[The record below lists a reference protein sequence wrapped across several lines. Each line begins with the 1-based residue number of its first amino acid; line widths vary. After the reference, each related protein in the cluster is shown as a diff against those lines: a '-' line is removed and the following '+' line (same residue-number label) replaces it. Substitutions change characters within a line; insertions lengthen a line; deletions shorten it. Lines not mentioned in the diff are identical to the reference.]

1 MDDVDAVQAQIARNM
16 LDSGDWVTARLDG
29 VVYLEK
35 SPLKYWMIAISY
47 MIFGVHDWA
56 ARIPLALGVV
66 LLCWLT
72 ARMGRWAFSP
82 LAGFYAGL
90 VLATSAGMFLFTRVL
105 IPDALLTATAG
116 LALWSFLRALD
127 EAESRPRLWSPVMA
141 ASIAAGLLLKG
152 LIAAVFPIAAALLYL
167 AVTKQLFARRTWR
180 RLHLFQGALILFL
193 IAAPWH
199 ILATL
204 RNPPYL
210 DFSLKSGPGSY
221 HGFFWFYFLNEHLF
235 RFLNMRYPRDYNT
248 VPRLYFWL
256 FHLLWLFP
264 WSVYFPAAARLG
276 YKPVDRAG
284 RMRLLALCW
293 IGFILV
299 FFTFS
304 TTQEYYSMPCYPA
317 LALLLGCALAGDQPW
332 LRHGRRILAVVAAL
346 CVIAIA
352 FLLWQARGL
361 PAPGDI
367 SSALAQHPEAY
378 TLSLGHVGD
387 LTLASF
393 AYLRLPLA
401 LAGIAFLLG
410 AAGCFVLGHRKALI
424 AAAVMMALFYHAARL
439 AMVVF
444 DPYLGSRPLAQAL
457 VEAPPGTLIVDDQY
471 YRFSSLFF
479 YSNRRALLLNGRVNN
494 LEYGSNAPGAPQ
506 VFIDDRDFIQ
516 LWFQPAARFYL
527 VADKSEAGRFEE
539 LTGPERLILVKES
552 GGKYLFT
559 NRR

>member
-1 MDDVDAVQAQIARNM
+1 
-16 LDSGDWVTARLDG
+16 
-29 VVYLEK
+29 
-35 SPLKYWMIAISY
+35 
-47 MIFGVHDWA
+47 
-56 ARIPLALGVV
+56 
-66 LLCWLT
+66 
-72 ARMGRWAFSP
+72 
-82 LAGFYAGL
+82 
-90 VLATSAGMFLFTRVL
+90 
-105 IPDALLTATAG
+105 
-116 LALWSFLRALD
+116 
-127 EAESRPRLWSPVMA
+127 
-141 ASIAAGLLLKG
+141 
-152 LIAAVFPIAAALLYL
+152 
-167 AVTKQLFARRTWR
+167 
-180 RLHLFQGALILFL
+180 
-193 IAAPWH
+193 
-199 ILATL
+199 
-204 RNPPYL
+204 
-210 DFSLKSGPGSY
+210 
-221 HGFFWFYFLNEHLF
+221 
-235 RFLNMRYPRDYNT
+235 
-248 VPRLYFWL
+248 
-256 FHLLWLFP
+256 
-264 WSVYFPAAARLG
+264 
-276 YKPVDRAG
+276 
-284 RMRLLALCW
+284 MRLLALCW

-332 LRHGRRILAVVAAL
+332 LRHGRRILAVIAAL

-361 PAPGDI
+361 PVPGDI

-410 AAGCFVLGHRKALI
+410 AAGCFALGHRKAI
-424 AAAVMMALFYHAARL
+424 VAAAVMMALFYHAARL

-527 VADKSEAGRFEE
+527 VADRSEAGRFEE
-539 LTGPERLILVKES
+539 LAGPERLILVKES